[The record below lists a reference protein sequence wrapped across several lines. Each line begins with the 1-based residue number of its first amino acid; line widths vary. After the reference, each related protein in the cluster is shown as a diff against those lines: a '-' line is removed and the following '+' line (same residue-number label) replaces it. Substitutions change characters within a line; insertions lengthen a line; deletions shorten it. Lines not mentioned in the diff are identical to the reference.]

1 MLTYNDCL
9 GLSDLTQEEV
19 AALARIKHLPEVVAL
34 EMGWSLCKTPEGART
49 IRRMI
54 LDDIEAACRRGDAQ
68 AAAKLGLVLHHFLE
82 NHRVEDGPSETDSAG
97 GDHLARTLGLGP
109 MAARWVREGVDT
121 YLAPMLHHFG
131 LDRASAR
138 ERFPTQVRVAEMCCA
153 TCAETRRCRRFL
165 AGVEG
170 AEAPSAFCPNAPL
183 FEELGQR
190 IAPRLEARRPA
201 G

>member
-9 GLSDLTQEEV
+9 GLSGLTQEEV
-19 AALARIKHLPEVVAL
+19 SALARIKHLPEVVAL
-34 EMGWSLCKTPEGART
+34 EMGWNLCRTPEGAGT

-54 LDDIEAACRRGDAQ
+54 LDDIEAACRRGDAR

-82 NHRVEDGPSETDSAG
+82 DHHVEDAPAEPQAE
-97 GDHLARTLGLGP
+97 GDHLARALRLGP
-109 MAARWVREGVDT
+109 MAARRAREGVDL
-121 YLAPMLHHFG
+121 YIGAMLRRFG
-131 LDRASAR
+131 LDHEAAR
-138 ERFPTQVRVAEMCCA
+138 ERFPAEVRAAELCCA
-153 TCAETRRCRRFL
+153 ACSETRRCRRFL

-183 FEELGQR
+183 FDELRQG
-190 IAPRLEARRPA
+190 

>member
-34 EMGWSLCKTPEGART
+34 EMGCSLCRTPQGART
-49 IRRMI
+49 IGRMI
-54 LDDIEAACRRGDAQ
+54 LDDIEAACRRGDAR

-82 NHRVEDGPSETDSAG
+82 NHRMEDAPDAAE

-109 MAARWVREGVDT
+109 MAARWMREGVDT
-121 YLAPMLHHFG
+121 YMAPMLHHFG

-138 ERFPTQVRVAEMCCA
+138 ERFPTGMRVAEMCCA
-153 TCAETRRCRRFL
+153 TCAETRRCHRFL

-170 AEAPSAFCPNAPL
+170 TEAPSAFCPNAPL
-183 FEELGQR
+183 FQELGQLG
-190 IAPRLEARRPA
+190 PRPA
-201 G
+201 EVSRPPPG

>member
-9 GLSDLTQEEV
+9 GLSGLTQEEV

-34 EMGWSLCKTPEGART
+34 EMGWSLCRTPQGAQT

-54 LDDIEAACRRGDAQ
+54 LDDIEAACRRGDAR

-82 NHRVEDGPSETDSAG
+82 SRRVEDAPAATDSAD
-97 GDHLARTLGLGP
+97 GDHLARALGLGP

-121 YLAPMLHHFG
+121 YLAPTLHHFG
-131 LDRASAR
+131 LHRESAR
-138 ERFPTQVRVAEMCCA
+138 ERFPTQMRVAEMCCA
-153 TCAETRRCRRFL
+153 ACADTRRCRRFL
-165 AGVEG
+165 AGAEG

-183 FEELGQR
+183 FDELGQR
-190 IAPRLEARRPA
+190 RGDGPLPH
-201 G
+201 

>member
-9 GLSDLTQEEV
+9 GLSELTQEEV

-34 EMGWSLCKTPEGART
+34 EMGWSLCRTPEGAQT

-54 LDDIEAACRRGDAQ
+54 LDDIEAACRRGDARG
-68 AAAKLGLVLHHFLE
+68 AAKLGLVLHHFLE
-82 NHRVEDGPSETDSAG
+82 NHRVEGAPAEADAAG

-109 MAARWVREGVDT
+109 MAARWMREGVDT
-121 YLAPMLHHFG
+121 YMAPTLHHFG

-138 ERFPTQVRVAEMCCA
+138 ERFPTQMRVAEMSCA
-153 TCAETRRCRRFL
+153 TCADTRRCRRFL
-165 AGVEG
+165 AGVAE
-170 AEAPSAFCPNAPL
+170 AEAPPAFCPNAPL
-183 FEELGQR
+183 FAELGSADH
-190 IAPRLEARRPA
+190 APTEVRRPP

>member
-9 GLSDLTQEEV
+9 GLSGLSQEEV
-19 AALARIKHLPEVVAL
+19 SALARIRHLPEVVAL
-34 EMGWSLCKTPEGART
+34 EMGWSLCRTPEGAGT

-54 LDDIEAACRRGDAQ
+54 LDDIEAACRRGDAR

-82 NHRVEDGPSETDSAG
+82 DHHVGDAPAEPRAE
-97 GDHLARTLGLGP
+97 GDHLACALRLGP
-109 MAARWVREGVDT
+109 MAARRAREGVDL
-121 YLAPMLHHFG
+121 YIGAMLRRFG
-131 LDRASAR
+131 LDHEAAR
-138 ERFPTQVRVAEMCCA
+138 ERFPTEVRAAELCCA
-153 TCAETRRCRRFL
+153 ACPETRRCRRLL

-183 FEELGQR
+183 FDELGQD
-190 IAPRLEARRPA
+190 